1 MEWVPIFLITL
12 KITVFSTGMFFS
24 IKWHYDQDR
33 KKKEEAGKAQAPAE
47 HTPEASDQGVSE
59 PDGGIR

>member
-33 KKKEEAGKAQAPAE
+33 KKKEERRSGQSAGARRTYP
-47 HTPEASDQGVSE
+47 
-59 PDGGIR
+59 